1 MKKYIALIIFGIL
14 WFIGCSKTAS
24 KYLFEHNIVP
34 DDYRYGDLYRLSNLK
49 EFRVLVPHCDADFQG
64 QKSEVTLYL
73 AGDSFTEEGRLE
85 SDNFATKNYIRGFVA
100 EPNKQ
105 LQLSAG
111 KKILVIE
118 TVERHFRERFQ
129 APWKN
134 WDVVFQDTLIVEKPL
149 KERLL
154 ALEVPYNTQRHE
166 SVLFSSDFVLT
177 IKEWKS
183 WINLKLFDKTDDKVK
198 LFNGNLF
205 YYLDV
210 NPGISSAF
218 DEVKNE
224 EIALMVKNI
233 NLTYAYYKNLGFDEV
248 YLSIIPNKT
257 SILAPEMGKYNHL
270 IERVEA
276 NQDLKMPI
284 ISVFSAFENK
294 NYYLKSDSHWN
305 CEGQKIWVDKV
316 NEKILDLQ

>member
-1 MKKYIALIIFGIL
+1 MKKYIAIIVFGIL
-14 WFIGCSKTAS
+14 WFLGCSKTTS
-24 KYLFEHNIVP
+24 KYLFESKIVP
-34 DDYRYGDLYRLSNLK
+34 DDYRYGDLYRLSNLR
-49 EFRVLVPHCDADFQG
+49 EFRDLVPHCDEDFQG
-64 QKSEVTLYL
+64 EKTDATLYL
-73 AGDSFTEEGRLE
+73 AGDSFTEEGRLDG
-85 SDNFATKNYIRGFVA
+85 DNFAAKNYVRGFVA

-105 LQLSAG
+105 LKLSPG

-129 APWKN
+129 SPWKN
-134 WDVVFQDTLIVEKPL
+134 WDVAFQDTLIVEKTL

-177 IKEWKS
+177 IKELKS
-183 WINLKLFDKTDDKVK
+183 WINLKLFGKTDDKVK
-198 LFNGNLF
+198 LYDGNLF
-205 YYLDV
+205 YYLDI

-233 NLTYAYYKNLGFDEV
+233 NLTYTYYKNLGFDEV

-276 NQDLKMPI
+276 NQDLEMPI
-284 ISVFSAFENK
+284 ISVFSTFENK
-294 NYYLKSDSHWN
+294 NYYLKGDSHWN

-316 NEKILDLQ
+316 NEKILELQ